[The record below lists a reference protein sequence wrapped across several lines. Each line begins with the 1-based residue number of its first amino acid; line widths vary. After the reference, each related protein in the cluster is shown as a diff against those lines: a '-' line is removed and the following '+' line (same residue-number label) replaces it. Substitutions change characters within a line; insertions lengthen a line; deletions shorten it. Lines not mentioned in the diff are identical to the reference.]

1 MASSRKTE
9 VLQLLRDSGEYV
21 SGQQICES
29 FGISRTAVWKIMNQ
43 LKEEGYEIEAVQNKG
58 YHLAGVPDVLSLS
71 EIQSRIKTKMAG
83 RHLLYFDVIGSTN
96 IEAKKQAENNA
107 PEGLLVVA
115 DKQEAGRGRRGRS
128 WESPAGANIFM
139 TILLRPAYSPVKAPM
154 VTLVMAVSAAQAI
167 ADVTDLDVR
176 IKWPND
182 IVVNK
187 KKVVGILTEL
197 TMETDYIQY
206 LVCGVGINV
215 NQTEFPEA
223 IQATATSLYL
233 EGGRRI
239 NRAGLIEKVME
250 HFEENYEI
258 FCKTEDMS
266 GLIETY
272 NELLVNN
279 EAQVRVLD
287 PKGEYDG
294 LSHGINELGELMVEK
309 QDGSMENVYA
319 GEVSVRGI
327 YGYV

>member
-233 EGGRRI
+233 EGGRRV

>member
-1 MASSRKTE
+1 MSSTRKTE
-9 VLQLLRDSGEYV
+9 VLQLLRDSRDYV

-29 FGISRTAVWKIMNQ
+29 FGISRTAVWKIINQ

-58 YHLAGVPDVLSLS
+58 YHLTGAPDVLSLS
-71 EIQSRIKTKMAG
+71 ELKTRIKTKMAG
-83 RHLLYFDVIGSTN
+83 SHLLYFDVVGSTN
-96 IEAKKQAENNA
+96 IEAKKQAENGA

-139 TILLRPAYSPVKAPM
+139 TLLLRPSFSPGKASM
-154 VTLVMAVSAAQAI
+154 ITLVMAVSVAQAVSE
-167 ADVTDLDVR
+167 AAGLTAK

-182 IVVNK
+182 VVVNK

-215 NQTEFPEA
+215 NQMSFPEA
-223 IQATATSLYL
+223 IAQTATSLYL
-233 EGGRRI
+233 EGGRQV

-250 HFEENYEI
+250 RFEENYEI
-258 FCKTEDMS
+258 FLKTEDMS
-266 GLIETY
+266 GLTEPY
-272 NELLVNN
+272 NRLLVNKG
-279 EAQVRVLD
+279 EKVRVLD

-294 LSHGINELGELMVEK
+294 LSHGINEIGELIVEK
-309 QDGSMENVYA
+309 QDGSVENVYA

>member
-1 MASSRKTE
+1 MSSTRKTE
-9 VLQLLRDSGEYV
+9 VLQLLRDSRDYV

-29 FGISRTAVWKIMNQ
+29 FGISRTAVWKIINQ

-58 YHLAGVPDVLSLS
+58 YHLTGAPDVLSLS
-71 EIQSRIKTKMAG
+71 ELKTRIKTKMAG
-83 RHLLYFDVIGSTN
+83 NHLLYFDVVGSTN
-96 IEAKKQAENNA
+96 IEAKKQAENGA

-128 WESPAGANIFM
+128 WESPAGVNIFM
-139 TILLRPAYSPVKAPM
+139 TLLLRPSFSPGKASM
-154 VTLVMAVSAAQAI
+154 ITLVMALSVAQAVSE
-167 ADVTDLDVR
+167 AAGLTAK

-182 IVVNK
+182 VVVNK

-215 NQTEFPEA
+215 NQMSFPETIA
-223 IQATATSLYL
+223 QTATSLYL
-233 EGGRRI
+233 EGGRQV

-250 HFEENYEI
+250 RFEENYEI
-258 FCKTEDMS
+258 FLRTEDMS
-266 GLIETY
+266 GLTEPY
-272 NELLVNN
+272 NRLLVNK
-279 EAQVRVLD
+279 EERVRVLD

-294 LSHGINELGELMVEK
+294 LSHGINKMGELIVEK
-309 QDGSMENVYA
+309 QDGSVENVYA